1 LFFGAGY
8 KYSSLLL
15 TLLSN
20 LYAILDRV
28 LQQQKARFAHPY
40 QLRLDFIFFAHLTA
54 VYVGTCITNK
64 TLIAKNSRQCTLLDV
79 WLPKTSQHITQ
90 TVYMATKS
98 SQKQEADDALKH
110 IFGHETYKSEVQQK
124 ALSAILTG
132 SQSHYQFED

>member
-1 LFFGAGY
+1 MA
-8 KYSSLLL
+8 
-15 TLLSN
+15 
-20 LYAILDRV
+20 
-28 LQQQKARFAHPY
+28 
-40 QLRLDFIFFAHLTA
+40 
-54 VYVGTCITNK
+54 NK

-90 TVYMATKS
+90 TVHMATKS